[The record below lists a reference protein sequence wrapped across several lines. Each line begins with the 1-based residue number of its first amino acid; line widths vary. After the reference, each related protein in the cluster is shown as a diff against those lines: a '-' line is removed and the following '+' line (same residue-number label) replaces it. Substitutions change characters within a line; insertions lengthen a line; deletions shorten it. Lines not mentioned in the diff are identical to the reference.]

1 MTMDRIDP
9 KARKILFAT
18 FWKNGWIDGR
28 HWHTPPADFAYAKAQ
43 GLMFDPLTISHDA
56 LIARLGELKQRI
68 PPHKAAQA
76 FLCSL
81 STRRL
86 DWRSSLASW
95 NFVQDWPVH
104 AFDKR
109 ERLIGTSYD
118 ANGNAIEHRR
128 LECAVCGGDAHYQA
142 ENLNVLNFERLRWGG
157 IRHGTLPYL
166 LLDLEGLDAAT
177 LPQRTAE
184 HLRLFQALLDTIA
197 TSAPKDAPGKLRDR
211 LCQVLPGNKAEIGVL
226 IEILACVGV
235 LCARDT
241 QRSAQGDWEFV
252 ALWRGA
258 DGYDPAAVDA
268 QFGACLAA

>member
-1 MTMDRIDP
+1 MTTDRLDP
-9 KARKILFAT
+9 KARKILFDT
-18 FWKNGWIDGR
+18 FWKNGWIDSAHR
-28 HWHTPPADFAYAKAQ
+28 QTPPADFAYAKAH

-56 LIARLGELKQRI
+56 LIARLDELKQRI

-95 NFVQDWPVH
+95 NFAQDWPVH

-118 ANGNAIEHRR
+118 VNGNAIEHRR
-128 LECAVCGGDAHYQA
+128 CECALCSGSAHYQA
-142 ENLNVLNFERLRWGG
+142 EDLNVLNFERLRWGG
-157 IRHGTLPYL
+157 VRHGKLPYL

-177 LPQRTAE
+177 LPQPTTE
-184 HLRLFQALLDTIA
+184 DLRLFQVLLDTVA
-197 TSAPKDAPGKLRDR
+197 TSAPKDTPSKLRER
-211 LCQVLPGNKAEIGVL
+211 LRQALPGNKDEIGIL
-226 IEILACVGV
+226 IEILACAGV
-235 LCARDT
+235 LHTHDT
-241 QRSAQGDWEFV
+241 KRSGQGDWVFA

-258 DGYDPAAVDA
+258 DGYEQAAVDKL
-268 QFGACLAA
+268 FGIHLPA